1 MNHMEKNFPWVMIFR
16 SAYHFFIARTES
28 RLSSSVVTDVVT
40 IAVPVRRA
48 TSAFVPFIM
57 LAICLASQLT
67 VQAQEIQPDSVVV
80 DSLEVADAEEELM
93 LKTDT
98 SDFVYFVMPSQFE
111 HVPGDD
117 DPALIADRLA
127 CIEKTMPLVYNER
140 IHAFINYFTVK
151 DREYTRMMMR
161 RKNLYFP
168 IFEKYLAK
176 YGLPD
181 ELKYLSIIESGLNPR
196 AMSRVRAVGLWQF
209 MSATGKHYGLNNNW
223 YIDDRMDPEKST
235 DAACRYLR
243 DLYNMFRDWELALA
257 AYNTGPGNVK
267 RAIRRTGYRKPEGN
281 AFAKLS
287 FWDIYP
293 NLPRE
298 TRSYVPQF
306 VAITYAMNYLDEHNF
321 FDEGE
326 ELLPRYDTLQVSKF
340 LHFETFA
347 ALTGTCVEDLQRLNP
362 SIQRNAIPET
372 SKVYTMYIPED
383 AKLLLAAN
391 RLAILDSASK
401 TGKKE
406 IEALAKTSSEGT
418 YGRDR
423 VVYRVKSG
431 DVLGSIAMRHGVSV
445 TNLKRW
451 NNLRSNT
458 IHVGQRLNIFPN
470 NRSGSSSVVASNR
483 TSGNSSPSPIPNS
496 KTYVVQPGDTLWDIS
511 KKFEGLTIE
520 KIKSMNHLGNTK
532 LQPGQKLIIGM

>member
-1 MNHMEKNFPWVMIFR
+1 MEKHFPWVMIFR

-28 RLSSSVVTDVVT
+28 RLLTPST
-40 IAVPVRRA
+40 VRIPAA
-48 TSAFVPFIM
+48 TGRNIPLRHLLPAFV
-57 LAICLASQLT
+57 LLVLASLSAS
-67 VQAQEIQPDSVVV
+67 AQETQSDLVVV
-80 DSLEVADAEEELM
+80 DSLEVAEAEEDMM

-98 SDFVYFVMPSQFE
+98 IDFVYFVAPSNLE

-127 CIEKTMPLVYNER
+127 CIEKTMPLTYNER

-161 RKNLYFP
+161 RRNLYFP

-176 YGLPD
+176 YGLPE

-209 MSATGKHYGLNNNW
+209 MSATGRYYGLNNNW

-243 DLYNMFRDWELALA
+243 DLYSMFKDWELALA

-267 RAIRRTGYRKPEGN
+267 RAIRKAGYRKPEGN
-281 AFAKLS
+281 VYTKLT

-293 NLPRE
+293 HLPRE

-326 ELLPRYDTLQVSKF
+326 ELLPRYDTLQVTKF

-347 ALTGTCVEDLQRLNP
+347 NLTGTCVEDLQRLNP
-362 SIQRNAIPET
+362 SVQRNAIPET
-372 SKVYTMYIPED
+372 NKVYTLYVPQD
-383 AKLLLAAN
+383 AKEMLELN

-401 TGKKE
+401 SGKKE
-406 IEALAKTSSEGT
+406 IEALAKNSSEGST

-423 VVYRVKSG
+423 IVYRVRQG

-445 TNLKRW
+445 TDLKRW
-451 NNLRSNT
+451 NNLRGNT
-458 IHVGQRLNIFPN
+458 IHVGQRLNVFPKN
-470 NRSGSSSVVASNR
+470 GRGSSTVLAS
-483 TSGNSSPSPIPNS
+483 SKSSSQGAAPIPNS

-520 KIKSMNHLGNTK
+520 KIKSMNKLGNSK